1 MSEMTQGP
9 ESDPALAEA
18 ERARQKLADTF
29 GEPPPEPPTRPLTD
43 ADKAAVERVA
53 EEVPRPDTT
62 MSTET
67 EEQVSS
73 SADEL
78 RDLTKEL
85 RETDPEAAAIVEEQA
100 AEVEKLI

>member
-1 MSEMTQGP
+1 MAQGP

-29 GEPPPEPPTRPLTD
+29 GEPPPEPPLRPLTD
-43 ADKAAVERVA
+43 DDKAAVERVA
-53 EEVPRPDTT
+53 EEVPRPQAGT
-62 MSTET
+62 SAET

-78 RDLTKEL
+78 RDLTQEL
-85 RETDPEAAAIVEEQA
+85 REKDPEAAAIVEEQA
-100 AEVEKLI
+100 DEVEKLI

>member
-1 MSEMTQGP
+1 MAQRP

-29 GEPPPEPPTRPLTD
+29 GEPPPEPPLRPLTD

-53 EEVPRPDTT
+53 EEVPRPQGAT
-62 MSTET
+62 STET
-67 EEQVSS
+67 EQQVSS

-78 RDLTKEL
+78 RDLGKEL
-85 RETDPEAAAIVEEQA
+85 AETDPEAAAVVEEQA
-100 AEVEKLI
+100 DQMDKLI